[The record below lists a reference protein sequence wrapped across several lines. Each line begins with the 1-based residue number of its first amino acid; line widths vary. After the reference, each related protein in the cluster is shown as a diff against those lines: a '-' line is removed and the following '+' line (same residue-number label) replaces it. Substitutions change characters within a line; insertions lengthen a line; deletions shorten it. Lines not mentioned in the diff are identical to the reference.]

1 MRTLWTKSWIKL
13 TGLAVFI
20 LFFSCA
26 GSPPE
31 NLGVQGGL
39 MAPVPPSPN
48 AVSTQAPM
56 DDKIHFIEPIP
67 YDGNPQEFR
76 RLVIQVLESWEG
88 ATLVKAEGP
97 YIYATFRS
105 KLMGYVDDTEVYFD
119 QEKAVLHFR
128 SASRVGYGDMG
139 VNRSRYEEFKKKF
152 FEKLS
157 DQ

>member
-97 YIYATFRS
+97 VHLRHVPVQTHGFRGRCQRYT
-105 KLMGYVDDTEVYFD
+105 LNRGGRLFCTY
-119 QEKAVLHFR
+119 R
-128 SASRVGYGDMG
+128 SAIQGRLW
-139 VNRSRYEEFKKKF
+139 RSRE
-152 FEKLS
+152 
-157 DQ
+157 